1 MELKHELKTL
11 IIETL
16 ELEGTTPDEI
26 VDSAPIFV
34 EGLGLDSIDVLELT
48 VVVEKRYGVSIPD
61 EATGR
66 RVFASID
73 ALAAFVRQSNSSS
86 DAA

>member
-73 ALAAFVRQSNSSS
+73 ALAAFVRPSNSSS